1 MSSNRS
7 FKEVGVKE
15 TPEFS
20 SEKEQ
25 KVVTRTFF
33 RLDSVPGVEAAHFRM
48 AKAWSVTQFY
58 RIQKNRT

>member
-1 MSSNRS
+1 MSSNRN

-20 SEKEQ
+20 SENEQ

-33 RLDSVPGVEAAHFRM
+33 RLDSVPVVEDARF
-48 AKAWSVTQFY
+48 
-58 RIQKNRT
+58 